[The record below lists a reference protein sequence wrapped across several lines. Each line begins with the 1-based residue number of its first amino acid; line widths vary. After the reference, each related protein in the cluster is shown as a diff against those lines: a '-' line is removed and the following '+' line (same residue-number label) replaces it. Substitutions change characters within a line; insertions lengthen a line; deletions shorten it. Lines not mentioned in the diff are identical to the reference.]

1 MKQITYE
8 EAIKR
13 NSTCIITGNEI
24 HNLKPKMKESFRIG
38 CIRDGVPM
46 KFTKIN
52 TTIMRILKDDLLYIK
67 FWKNIKIYRV
77 EE

>member
-1 MKQITYE
+1 MKQISYE
-8 EAIKR
+8 EAIRK
-13 NSTCIITGNEI
+13 NHVCIITGEEI

-52 TTIMRILKDDLLYIK
+52 TVIRRSIQDDLLYIK
-67 FWKNIKIYRV
+67 FWQDIKIYRM